1 LQYDINSIIGQ
12 GLHDMYAPKK
22 NTKPKGKEESSSQV
36 EAKDT
41 GMQAVIQQ
49 SSATPAQTYDIPKA
63 QMETGVGDALLSGLV
78 LQNLGGLQSN
88 PMAEYA
94 KLAFDRYQVEQQRL
108 ASVKH
113 QFGTPEQETK
123 YLKLD
128 INEREQTQDN
138 AGTNK
143 YQEEQLAIQRK
154 NADSDAAYKTRM
166 ADIAEGKQSG
176 NTFDE
181 MFKSLS
187 ETGPFI
193 GLEHENP
200 DAFRRLA
207 IPLGLGEIKA
217 TDKAGVLNEFNDKL
231 SKNPKYS
238 GAYLTYDG
246 KQYVMKYKG
255 NKADMNKET
264 RDLFR
269 EVAGNAISASQQAG
283 ATVPTANTNALK
295 SIVKPSNSTPAS
307 APAQSN
313 SSNSQPAQHSRKF
326 YGE

>member
-1 LQYDINSIIGQ
+1 MQYDINSIIGQ

-22 NTKPKGKEESSSQV
+22 NNKPKGKEESSSQV

-41 GMQAVIQQ
+41 GVQAVIQQ
-49 SSATPAQTYDIPKA
+49 SSATPSQTYDIPKA

-154 NADSDAAYKTRM
+154 NADSDAAYKSRM
-166 ADIAEGKQSG
+166 ADIAEGKV
-176 NTFDE
+176 NTDTFD
-181 MFKSLS
+181 MIFKGLS
-187 ETGPFI
+187 ETEPFV
-193 GLEHENP
+193 GLEHQDPES
-200 DAFRRLA
+200 FRRLA
-207 IPLGLGEIKA
+207 VPLGLGEIKA
-217 TDKAGVLNEFNDKL
+217 TDKAGVLNEFNEKL
-231 SKNPKYS
+231 GKNPKYK

-255 NKADMNKET
+255 SKSTMNQET
-264 RDLFR
+264 KDLFR
-269 EVAGNAISASQQAG
+269 EVIGNANSASQQAG
-283 ATVPTANTNALK
+283 STVPTADTNALK

-313 SSNSQPAQHSRKF
+313 SQPTQQSRKF